1 MTVLIDLVP
10 MTVPNEYAP
19 MTELTRSIEK
29 NSVKDISKSIVRLEK
44 RTRYGCLLKPIV
56 KFEFL

>member
-29 NSVKDISKSIVRLEK
+29 NSVKDIPKSIVRLEK
-44 RTRYGCLLKPIV
+44 
-56 KFEFL
+56 